1 MTTENEFLRAYNH
14 IKRAQ
19 DEVFKEMEKG
29 IQLEKRNQLTDA
41 KNSFELSLQLI
52 DNILKIPV
60 GLPDNIDNVGA
71 EWNDACDLIQKLIVT
86 KSDISDRLNVL
97 RNHQSF
103 RDTEAVQAQ
112 KNQDNEMQGSHK
124 KKGLLAG
131 DPVTQS
137 NQSNE
142 ETNETSRETFKQI
155 LKDLR
160 NILADESTGV
170 LFDTFFQSQ
179 VKLYHIATSGAVQ
192 TLAGKTSMSLVMC
205 TVGGQ
210 YSHLNGLHFIQ
221 CSFAPQTSAR
231 RNGTAAGEFAAP
243 STSQEYSMVWTYPLL
258 PNLTKCH
265 RTEFGAFIFPDMES
279 DTVGSAFG
287 LILCAPDGFNED
299 EFHDHQQ
306 FFLEL
311 LEATLNGT
319 VEEYTEPVFTCQG
332 DFDASEVVSR
342 RVLTAANFVA
352 RNLVKGAEKTGEL
365 MTRTTPYII
374 SKMSAAPENAPHVSS
389 GVQTTVQVAKG
400 VTNAAVGVTSWVA
413 GKVGSA
419 SMALGRFLAPHIQY
433 HGTNLLQRT
442 CNLDNEQAQ
451 TKMEGVLTVAA
462 GAVEG
467 FSTIVDGLEKSA
479 AILGNNISENSV
491 KIIEHKYGSSAG
503 NLAAGTFDTL
513 GNAFVVSRNANYML
527 PKGIAKKMVKNTGRA
542 VVGEYKPNIQQESR
556 YIAAG
561 NLYPDLKL
569 LKENVEKNK

>member
-1 MTTENEFLRAYNH
+1 MTTENEFLRAYDH
-14 IKRAQ
+14 IKQAQ
-19 DEVFKEMEKG
+19 DEVFKEMEKA
-29 IQLEKRNQLTDA
+29 IQLQKKNQLTDA
-41 KNSFELSLQLI
+41 INSFELSLKLI
-52 DNILKIPV
+52 DDILRIPV
-60 GLPDNIDNVGA
+60 GLPDNIDNVQA
-71 EWNDACDLIQKLIVT
+71 EWNNACAIIQKLKAA
-86 KSDISDRLNVL
+86 KSDISGRLNVL
-97 RNHQSF
+97 TNHESF
-103 RDTEAVQAQ
+103 RGTETAQAQ
-112 KNQDNEMQGSHK
+112 ENQGNEMQESHK
-124 KKGLLAG
+124 KKGHLAG
-131 DPVTQS
+131 DPAIQFHARI
-137 NQSNE
+137 
-142 ETNETSRETFKQI
+142 NETSRETFKQV

-160 NILADESTGV
+160 NILADKSTGV

-179 VKLYHIATSGAVQ
+179 VKLYHIPTSGAVQ

-210 YSHLNGLHFIQ
+210 YRHLNGLHFIQ
-221 CSFAPQTSAR
+221 CSFAPQSSPE
-231 RNGTAAGEFAAP
+231 RNGSEAP
-243 STSQEYSMVWTYPLL
+243 STSQEYSMVWAYPLL
-258 PNLTKCH
+258 PNLTICH
-265 RTEFGAFIFPDMES
+265 RTEFGAFIFPDIES
-279 DTVGSAFG
+279 DTSGSAFG
-287 LILCAPDGFNED
+287 IILCAPDGSNED
-299 EFHDHQQ
+299 EFLDHQQ

-319 VEEYTEPVFTCQG
+319 VEEFTDPTFFCQG
-332 DFDASEVVSR
+332 PAADASQEVSR

-374 SKMSAAPENAPHVSS
+374 SKMSPAPENAPRVSS

-442 CNLDNEQAQ
+442 CNLDHEQAQ

-462 GAVEG
+462 VAVEG

-503 NLAAGTFDTL
+503 NVAAGTFDTL

-542 VVGEYKPNIQQESR
+542 VVSEYKPNIQQESR

-561 NLYPDLKL
+561 NLYPDLRL

>member
-1 MTTENEFLRAYNH
+1 MTTENEFLRAYDH
-14 IKRAQ
+14 IKQAH
-19 DEVFKEMEKG
+19 DEVFKEMEKA
-29 IQLEKRNQLTDA
+29 IQLEKKNQLKDA
-41 KNSFELSLQLI
+41 INSFQLSLKLI
-52 DNILKIPV
+52 DDILRIPV

-71 EWNDACDLIQKLIVT
+71 EWNSACAIIQKLKAA

-97 RNHQSF
+97 TNHQSF
-103 RDTEAVQAQ
+103 RDTETSQAQ
-112 KNQDNEMQGSHK
+112 ENQDNKTQESHT

-137 NQSNE
+137 HAGI
-142 ETNETSRETFKQI
+142 NETSRETIKQV

-160 NILADESTGV
+160 NILAEKSTDV

-210 YSHLNGLHFIQ
+210 YRHLNGLHFIQ
-221 CSFAPQTSAR
+221 CSFAPQSSPQG
-231 RNGTAAGEFAAP
+231 NGSEAP
-243 STSQEYSMVWTYPLL
+243 STSQGYSMVWTYPLL
-258 PNLTKCH
+258 PNLTICH
-265 RTEFGAFIFPDMES
+265 RTEFGAFIFPDIES
-279 DTVGSAFG
+279 DTLGSAFG
-287 LILCAPDGFNED
+287 ILLCAPDGFNED
-299 EFHDHQQ
+299 EFLDHQQ

-311 LEATLNGT
+311 LEATINGT
-319 VEEYTEPVFTCQG
+319 VEEFADPGFVCQSG
-332 DFDASEVVSR
+332 PDASPQVAQ

-374 SKMSAAPENAPHVSS
+374 SKMSPAPENAPHVSS

-442 CNLDNEQAQ
+442 CNLEHEQAQ

-462 GAVEG
+462 VAVEG
-467 FSTIVDGLEKSA
+467 FSTIVDSLE
-479 AILGNNISENSV
+479 
-491 KIIEHKYGSSAG
+491 KYGSSAG
-503 NLAAGTFDTL
+503 NVAAGTFDTL

-527 PKGIAKKMVKNTGRA
+527 PKGIAKKMVKNTGKA
-542 VVGEYKPNIQQESR
+542 VVSEYKPNIQQESR

-561 NLYPDLKL
+561 NLYPDLRL